1 LKSSLQ
7 SRCHSFYIASRTILA
22 VDLMTN
28 EVENIQNES
37 PTERI

>member
-1 LKSSLQ
+1 
-7 SRCHSFYIASRTILA
+7 
-22 VDLMTN
+22 MTN